1 MRSVNDVN
9 GGNGTAG
16 GATRGRGARARRLL
30 LAPLAA
36 LALLLTGTACQDDEP
51 EQQRFT
57 DADADAPIEVTAGE
71 TFVLALGENPSI
83 GWEWTLIDP
92 EPDEAV
98 VRADGDRYDSDGDEP
113 GTGGTRLLHFEA
125 VAAGETEIAVTRLFR
140 GEYEP
145 ETDLVF
151 DVRVVDA
158 G

>member
-1 MRSVNDVN
+1 MN
-9 GGNGTAG
+9 GGNGVAG
-16 GATRGRGARARRLL
+16 GTTRGRGARARRLL

-51 EQQRFT
+51 EQPRFT
-57 DADADAPIEVTAGE
+57 DADAGAPVEVTAGE
-71 TFVLALGENPSI
+71 SFLLALEENPSI
-83 GWEWTLIDP
+83 GWEWTVIDP

-98 VRADGDRYDSDGDEP
+98 VRADGDRYESDGDEP
-113 GTGGTRLLHFEA
+113 GTGGTRLLRFEA
-125 VAAGETEIAVTRLFR
+125 VAAGETEITVTRLFR

-151 DVRVVDA
+151 DIRVVDA